1 MEKKG
6 QFIKIKFGWLELV
19 ERLKEIPGTK
29 AFKLDH
35 YSKIFLLPRL
45 IVRTNVMFNYNI
57 PWPKTNCFLG
67 LKVWF
72 KKELEVGKL
81 WDFIRPWKYTSNV
94 LKYFKD
100 RRITEK
106 SLKERLEKAF

>member
-1 MEKKG
+1 MNYEIEFLPVGMEKKVEDAYLQEMEKKG

-57 PWPKTNCFLG
+57 P
-67 LKVWF
+67 
-72 KKELEVGKL
+72 
-81 WDFIRPWKYTSNV
+81 
-94 LKYFKD
+94 
-100 RRITEK
+100 
-106 SLKERLEKAF
+106 